1 MRRTTLAL
9 ALLLAAPAAA
19 EEGMWMPSQVPAL
32 AARMAALGFRG
43 DPAAFA
49 DLVGDPMGAIVSLGG
64 CSASFISP
72 DGLVATNHHCALF
85 ALQQN
90 STPARNLLQDG
101 FLARAR
107 SEEIWAGPLSRV
119 YVTVSVQDVT
129 DRIAGNLSP
138 RLSDLARQQAIERRQ
153 KERLAACERGGLHC
167 RVVSFFDGLVWL
179 EIAQLE
185 IRDVR
190 LVFAPPAGV
199 GNFGGETDNWMWPRH
214 AGDFALYRAWVRPDG
229 KPGPHANENVPYHPA
244 RWLRVSTDGAE
255 PGDFV
260 LVAGYPGKTE
270 RLFTF
275 AETRAA
281 LEWAYPR
288 TIRLYRERLALL
300 EGLAGEDPER
310 AIRVNTR
317 IRGLANTMKNREGV
331 LEGAARLHYLERKRE
346 EERALSAWIEA
357 DPARKAAYGG
367 ALPGLDA
374 LQARVEKTRERD
386 AAYEALRGYQSPL
399 RGDQS
404 LLGAAR
410 TILRLAA
417 EREKPDLDRDL
428 EYQQRNWERIR
439 EAQQRMQR
447 SVDLRADRAL
457 LRHAVLEAAALPAGQ
472 RLEPLDRLVGLEPGM
487 PSPEAARRTDAWLEG
502 VYAGT
507 RLADLAVRL
516 SWLEKS
522 ARELS
527 RVKDSLLDVARALSP
542 LDDAIRA
549 EEKARAGARSRFGP
563 IHARALVEKAGGL
576 LAPDANGTLRVTYG
590 TVKGVSPRD
599 GLLYAPQTRLAGIL
613 AKQRPGDREF
623 GVPEEVLAAI
633 RAEEASGN
641 GPFRDAALGDVP
653 VDFLSTLDI
662 TGGNSGSAV
671 LDGRGRLCGLAFDG
685 LYESIVAD
693 FAYVPQARTI
703 AVDSRYLLW
712 TLSEVARAP
721 GLLAEMGVAPARAG
735 R

>member
-9 ALLLAAPAAA
+9 ALLLAAPAGA
-19 EEGMWMPSQVPAL
+19 EEGMWMPMQVPAL
-32 AARMAALGFRG
+32 APRLAALGFKG

-49 DLVGDPMGAIVSLGG
+49 DLTGDPMGAIVSLGG
-64 CSASFISP
+64 CSASFVSA

-90 STPARNLLQDG
+90 STPARNLLRDG

-119 YVTVSVQDVT
+119 YVTVSVKDVT
-129 DRIAGNLSP
+129 DRITGHLSP

-167 RVVSFFDGLVWL
+167 RVASFFDGLLWL
-179 EIAQLE
+179 EIAQHE

-190 LVFAPPAGV
+190 LVYAPPSGV

-214 AGDFALYRAWVRPDG
+214 SGDFALYRAYVRPDG
-229 KPGPHANENVPYHPA
+229 KSAAHAEQNVPYRPA
-244 RWLRVSTDGAE
+244 RWLRVSTEGAR

-270 RLFTF
+270 RLYTY
-275 AETRAA
+275 AETRAQ

-288 TIRLYRERLALL
+288 TVRLYRQRLALL
-300 EGLAGEDPER
+300 ERMASEDPER
-310 AIRVNTR
+310 AIRLNTR
-317 IRGLANTMKNREGV
+317 IRGLANSMKNREGV
-331 LEGAARLHYLERKRE
+331 LEGAARLRYLERKRQ
-346 EERALSAWIEA
+346 EERALLDWIEA
-357 DPARKAAYGG
+357 DAKRRAAYRG

-374 LQARVEKTRERD
+374 IQAGVEKTRERD
-386 AAYEALRGYQSPL
+386 AVFEALHGY
-399 RGDQS
+399 QS

-410 TILRLAA
+410 TMLRLSA
-417 EREKPDLDRDL
+417 EREKPDLERDL

-447 SVDLRADRAL
+447 SVDLPADRAL
-457 LRHAVLEAAALPAGQ
+457 LRRAVLEAAALPAGQ
-472 RLEPLDRLVGLEPGM
+472 RIEPLDRLVGLAPGM
-487 PSPEAARRTDAWLEG
+487 PSEEAGRRADAWLEG

-507 RLADLAVRL
+507 RLADLSFRL
-516 SWLEKS
+516 SLLEKP
-522 ARELS
+522 ARDLALE
-527 RVKDSLLDVARALSP
+527 KDSLLEVARALSP
-542 LDDAIRA
+542 LDDAIRT
-549 EEKARAGARSRFGP
+549 EEKARAGARSRVGP
-563 IHARALVEKAGGL
+563 AYARALIEKAGGL

-599 GLLYAPQTRLAGIL
+599 GVLYAPQTRLAGIL
-613 AKQRPGDREF
+613 EKQRHGDPEF

-633 RAEEASGN
+633 RAEGASGN
-641 GPFRDAALGDVP
+641 GPFHDAALGDVP
-653 VDFLSTLDI
+653 VDFLATLDI

-671 LDGRGRLCGLAFDG
+671 LDGRGRFCGLAFDG

-712 TLSEVARAP
+712 TLSEVAKAP